1 MAALDDK
8 KGVQP
13 VILDVQ
19 ELSNVTD
26 FFVIVHGNSTP
37 HLKALAEEV
46 HLQLKQAG
54 AGSSKKSGTPES
66 GWIVMD
72 FVDVVVHVF
81 SSETRDYYALEELWS
96 DAGRIPLHIEGEQ

>member
-1 MAALDDK
+1 MDDK
-8 KGVQP
+8 KGGNP
-13 VILDVQ
+13 VILDVR

-46 HLQLKQAG
+46 HIQLKDQG
-54 AGSSKKSGTPES
+54 IRNHRKSGTPES

-72 FVDVVVHVF
+72 FVDVVVHIF
-81 SSETRDYYALEELWS
+81 SGDTRDYYALEQLWS
-96 DAGRIPLHIEGEQ
+96 DAERVAIQELQPEN

>member
-19 ELSNVTD
+19 KLSNVTD
-26 FFVIVHGNSTP
+26 FFVIVHGNSAP

-46 HLQLKQAG
+46 HLQLKKTG
-54 AGSSKKSGTPES
+54 IGNPRKSGTPES

-81 SSETRDYYALEELWS
+81 SAETRDYYALEELWS
-96 DAGRIPLHIEGEQ
+96 DAERIPVPAETAP